1 MNPTLTLIRG
11 LPGSGKS
18 TLAKCMYI
26 YHPIGSYDQQSVYYE
41 ADQYF
46 IENGVYQFDVA
57 KLHQAHTWCYEV
69 TSASL
74 KSGSNV
80 TVSNTFT
87 TIKELKPY
95 FELAKQF
102 NIVPNVILCQGNFG
116 SIHSVPEETLIK
128 MESRFVFDI
137 SSLYK
142 TFRKMK

>member
-18 TLAKCMYI
+18 TLAKYLRDK
-26 YHPIGSYDQQSVYYE
+26 HASVNIE
-41 ADQYF
+41 ADNYF
-46 IENGVYQFDVA
+46 LNDSNEYIFDKD
-57 KLHQAHTWCYEV
+57 KLHQAHKWCFGMAE
-69 TSASL
+69 TLLEL
-74 KSGSNV
+74 KHDV

-116 SIHSVPEETLIK
+116 SVHNVPEETLIK
-128 MESRFVFDI
+128 MKNRFVFDI
-137 SSLYK
+137 SKLYEQSVV
-142 TFRKMK
+142 

>member
-18 TLAKCMYI
+18 TLAKCMYV
-26 YHPIGSYDQQSVYYE
+26 YHPVYLYDQQSVYYE

-46 IENGVYQFDVA
+46 VVNGVYKFDVT
-57 KLHQAHTWCYEV
+57 KLHSAHKWCYEA

-74 KSGSNV
+74 KYGHNV

-87 TIKELKPY
+87 TLKELKPY

-102 NIVPNVILCQGNFG
+102 SIVPNVILCQSNFG
-116 SIHSVPEETLIK
+116 SIHNVPEETLTK
-128 MESRFVFDI
+128 MKGRFVFDI
-137 SSLYK
+137 SKLYEN
-142 TFRKMK
+142 

>member
-1 MNPTLTLIRG
+1 MNSSLTLIRG

-18 TLAKCMYI
+18 TLARCMYV

-46 IENGVYQFDVA
+46 MVNGEYQFDVN
-57 KLHQAHTWCYEV
+57 KLHLAHTWCYAA

-74 KSGSNV
+74 KYGRNV

-116 SIHSVPEETLIK
+116 SIHSLPEETLIK
-128 MESRFVFDI
+128 MKNRFVFDI
-137 SSLYK
+137 SSLYEIVS
-142 TFRKMK
+142 